1 MKPEESPVIKT
12 NLEGWFGYK
21 NLKFQISE
29 EEESRV
35 KELRT
40 ISQAFFSTRND
51 VRQFDEPDT
60 RERLEIILKE
70 QPEFFYTQHLLGMWH
85 LRNGDAQEGQ
95 RLIDLALKSAPVVLS
110 RRYQFG
116 NNEPLKNTEIQRTE
130 IECNRVQN
138 NSLDP
143 SLHLMYPALVTDDDG
158 RIRIPVYDTVFR
170 SSSHSWPDGYHI
182 EETENLGWFKSKTH
196 IGILPDM
203 LVWRPY
209 SRPKDFT
216 RTAAE
221 TKLLKDAAGTRAQEI
236 KSGENTYVLESVARA
251 NRDATFVLENGR
263 GDVVATA
270 ARELPELKNTAWMDH
285 AVIDLKVPDAEHFD
299 IQKTVVLDSRT
310 KLPLQSF
317 QSGAGVRV
325 FDNRRFHLYSL
336 WKTLPEFIDLV
347 LQVYNY
353 VDGFR
358 LVLPAQEGAT
368 VQHNGTTL
376 TIPHLIAGHHEGW
389 SSASGYFGEAKDVN
403 STCEVLLSFTG
414 KLDQK
419 FSIWVVLKNGDRW
432 NMRSGGWFSANV
444 TGGGGERLDIP
455 LDDIEHFE
463 LCPYTEPTTFFFED
477 IRLPVR
483 LGELDEN
490 VPVVN
495 FAVNQLEQEFTSDI
509 LSPLNIHF
517 RSLRGRV
524 FSGIGSGQFGVS
536 LHERDRKQQEP
547 GTNCTVVW
555 ETDGNMQLS
564 SKAEFVV
571 RADAG
576 IDPKMLGGRSGFSG
590 GSDRTFVTVD
600 SRGIPLEAVQAVLLH
615 LSSKEAE

>member
-1 MKPEESPVIKT
+1 MLHDLAADQLDIVLAHELVHIRRRDLLTGWLEVMLTVVWWFHPVIWWLRLSLRRTREECCDDALVACQLAQPVRYCETLIHVARCQAFPFSEPIVLGFSSGEHPAANRIRRLMDSKLYRRDRLRTPAIVLTLRLALLLLPGMQTEESPVSKT
-12 NLEGWFGYK
+12 NLEGWFGWK

-40 ISQAFFSTRND
+40 IAQTYFHTRDD

-70 QPEFFYTQHLLGMWH
+70 QPEFFYAQHLLGMWQ

-110 RRYQFG
+110 RRYRFG
-116 NNEPLKNTEIQRTE
+116 NDEPLKNIEIQRTE

-143 SLHLMYPALVTDDDG
+143 SLHLMYPALVTDNDG

-170 SSSHSWPDGYHI
+170 SSSHSWPDGYHV
-182 EETENLGWFKSKTH
+182 EETENLGRFKSKTH

-203 LVWRPY
+203 LVWMPY
-209 SRPKDFT
+209 ARPKDFT

-221 TKLLKDAAGTRAQEI
+221 TKLLKDAAGTRTQEI
-236 KSGENTYVLESVARA
+236 KSGENTCVLESVARV
-251 NRDATFVLENGR
+251 NRDALFVLENGR
-263 GDVVATA
+263 GAVVATA

-285 AVIDLKVPDAEHFD
+285 AVIDLKVPDADQFD

-325 FDNRRFHLYSL
+325 FDNQRCHLYSL
-336 WKTLPEFIDLV
+336 WNTLPESIDLV

-414 KLDQK
+414 KVDQK
-419 FSIWVVLKNGDRW
+419 FSVWVVLKNGDRW
-432 NMRSGGWFSANV
+432 NMKSGG
-444 TGGGGERLDIP
+444 
-455 LDDIEHFE
+455 
-463 LCPYTEPTTFFFED
+463 
-477 IRLPVR
+477 
-483 LGELDEN
+483 
-490 VPVVN
+490 
-495 FAVNQLEQEFTSDI
+495 
-509 LSPLNIHF
+509 
-517 RSLRGRV
+517 
-524 FSGIGSGQFGVS
+524 
-536 LHERDRKQQEP
+536 
-547 GTNCTVVW
+547 
-555 ETDGNMQLS
+555 
-564 SKAEFVV
+564 
-571 RADAG
+571 
-576 IDPKMLGGRSGFSG
+576 
-590 GSDRTFVTVD
+590 
-600 SRGIPLEAVQAVLLH
+600 
-615 LSSKEAE
+615 